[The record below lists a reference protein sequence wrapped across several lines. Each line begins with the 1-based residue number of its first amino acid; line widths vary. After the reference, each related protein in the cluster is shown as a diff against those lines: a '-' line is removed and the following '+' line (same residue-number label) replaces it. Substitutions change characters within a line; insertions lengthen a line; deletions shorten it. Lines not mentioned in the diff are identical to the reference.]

1 LSRAEAAIKAASR
14 RLAELEALPEV
25 ARAEMTDWT
34 ARATQRADVL
44 DAIATLPKHII
55 KTEAAPNALVP
66 CDFFVAAVMAA
77 TFGAIMLLEMEGSA
91 TIDIGGQVSKFLG
104 D

>member
-1 LSRAEAAIKAASR
+1 
-14 RLAELEALPEV
+14 
-25 ARAEMTDWT
+25 MTDWT

-55 KTEAAPNALVP
+55 KLRLHPMLWSP
-66 CDFFVAAVMAA
+66 GDFLVAAVMAA

-104 D
+104 